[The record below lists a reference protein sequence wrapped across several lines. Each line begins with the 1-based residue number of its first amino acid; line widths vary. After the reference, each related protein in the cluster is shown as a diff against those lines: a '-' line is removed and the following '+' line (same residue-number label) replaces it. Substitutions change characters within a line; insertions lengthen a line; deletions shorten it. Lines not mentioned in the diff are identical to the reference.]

1 MATNIRDIVRGA
13 GSAISSRVTN
23 MQRYDYPPDSINQ
36 FPAVI
41 PLVENFDPS
50 MVIASNSIEGT
61 LRIIC
66 VVERA
71 EVREAWL
78 RLYELMDSTGSGT
91 SVIAAL
97 KADPTLTTSVDS
109 SFVARV
115 ENIGGKQINNQQYVG
130 FDVLVPFVRFIA

>member
-1 MATNIRDIVRGA
+1 
-13 GSAISSRVTN
+13 

-115 ENIGGKQINNQQYVG
+115 ENIGGKQINNQQYIG